1 MSGTVQIPFL
11 LIAAALGVAVGWFAY
26 RYYINKAFEVRQKDW
41 RELLNHAEHEKHT
54 LTVKKEKLEQHLIDS
69 NKLLQEQELKMSQ
82 LEEEAKAH
90 GQQYKDMVVAYRET
104 FEAKEG
110 DLTQQIDTLKAKFS
124 SREQDDQSSVVEN
137 NKELEK
143 INLML
148 EQSKQEIQELSSARQ
163 ELVQDADA
171 LKAQLDGAKLEN
183 QEIMVEAERQKNHN
197 IELQEQL
204 DAIKQ
209 EHMKELSIARTS
221 TDERNNEY
229 QALKT
234 KYNELVESSASLPDT
249 EALQAELLSVQ
260 KKEDGLQDKIAEL
273 QEKVRHLEHESRDQI
288 TREKER
294 ANLARNELEVVKG
307 EKNRLASQLL
317 QMENEQ
323 AASSS
328 DTGENDELLQE
339 IKDLQARFNEVTR
352 QHGEEKRRVMLLE
365 KDAGDT
371 SRQLKEKEIQLIQYQ
386 TASEQSQESPEHLEK
401 IEEQKKEIENLQS
414 QLDRLNSQD
423 QDALKHELVELKSQL
438 QQTKVDLELA
448 RNKASTSL
456 KERDSFRQKHLT
468 TVSELERL
476 KVSGAVNQNKVLDLN
491 KKLNPVREQEL
502 VKKHAK
508 LDKENKVM
516 QQQLAKLT
524 KLENEHKVL
533 KANMKIA
540 ENRFK
545 LDRGEFKK
553 ELKGR
558 EKDLKSME
566 KKEAQLQKQIEKL
579 KAKPTVKKV
588 AKPKKK
594 VVKKATVKKKA
605 ATKKTVKKKVARK
618 TVAKKKSVTK
628 SVKKK
633 VVKKPTIKKKR
644 KKVVPK
650 KRVATK
656 KVRAQKPR
664 VASKDDLK
672 RISGIGP
679 TIEKKL
685 HAMGIKRFTDVAGL
699 NKKEIA
705 EIDDKLNFKG
715 RIQRDK
721 WLVQAR
727 KLAKS

>member
-54 LTVKKEKLEQHLIDS
+54 LSVKKEKLEQHLIDS
-69 NKLLQEQELKMSQ
+69 NKMLQEQELKMSR

-110 DLTQQIDTLKAKFS
+110 DLTQQIDTLKAKFNT
-124 SREQDDQSSVVEN
+124 REHNDQTSVIES

-148 EQSKQEIQELSSARQ
+148 EKSRQEIQELSSARQ
-163 ELVQDADA
+163 ELVQNADA

-183 QEIMVEAERQKNHN
+183 QEIMVEAERQKNKN

-204 DAIKQ
+204 DDLKL
-209 EHMKELSIARTS
+209 EHAKELSIARTS
-221 TDERNNEY
+221 TDESNNEF
-229 QALKT
+229 QALKA
-234 KYNELVESSASLPDT
+234 KYNELVESSASLPDS
-249 EALQAELLSVQ
+249 EALQAELVSVQ

-294 ANLARNELEVVKG
+294 ANLARNELEVVKS

-317 QMENEQ
+317 QLENEQ
-323 AASSS
+323 ATSTSN
-328 DTGENDELLQE
+328 TGENEELLQDL
-339 IKDLQARFNEVTR
+339 KDLQGRFDEVKK
-352 QHGEEKRRVMLLE
+352 HHEEEKRRVMLLE
-365 KDAGDT
+365 KDAGDIN
-371 SRQLKEKEIQLIQYQ
+371 RQLKEKEIQLIQYQ
-386 TASEQSQESPEHLEK
+386 KASEESQQAPEHLEK
-401 IEEQKKEIENLQS
+401 IKEQQEQIENLQS
-414 QLDRLNSQD
+414 QLDRVDSQD
-423 QDALKHELVELKSQL
+423 NNALKVELVELKSLL
-438 QQTKVDLELA
+438 QKTNVDLELA
-448 RNKASTSL
+448 RNTASTNL

-516 QQQLAKLT
+516 QQQLSKLT
-524 KLENEHKVL
+524 KLENEYKVL
-533 KANMKIA
+533 KANIKIA

-553 ELKGR
+553 ELRVK
-558 EKDLKSME
+558 ENDLKSME

-579 KAKPTVKKV
+579 KARPTVKTA

-594 VVKKATVKKKA
+594 VVRKAAVKKKVVR
-605 ATKKTVKKKVARK
+605 KKVARKKVVKKKVARK
-618 TVAKKKSVTK
+618 KPVKKTVR
-628 SVKKK
+628 KK
-633 VVKKPTIKKKR
+633 VVKKPAVKKKL
-644 KKVVPK
+644 KKAAPK
-650 KRVATK
+650 KRATTK
-656 KVRAQKPR
+656 KRRVQRAGITTN
-664 VASKDDLK
+664 DDLK
-672 RISGIGP
+672 RISGVGP
-679 TIEKKL
+679 AIEKKL
-685 HAMGIKRFTDVAGL
+685 HDMGIKRFTDVAGL
-699 NKKEIA
+699 TKKEIA
-705 EIDDKLNFKG
+705 EIDEKLNFKG